1 MLFSD
6 RNQAGRMLAD
16 ALSEYRDED
25 TVVYALPRGGVVL
38 GAEVAKSLKSP
49 MDLVIPRKVG
59 HPDQPE
65 YGVCAVTEDGHL
77 VCSRDEISRLDPAW
91 LTAEVQKQQAEAKRR
106 LDNYQAGRPKVNA
119 EGKTAIVVDD
129 GVATGL
135 TMLAAIEEVKDRGP
149 QKVILA
155 APIIPSDVAV
165 RLKRYVDELVAL
177 DIPAVYLGAVGAY
190 YDKFEQVE
198 DRDVTQILDELQATA
213 SGDTRSKS
221 KKK

>member
-1 MLFSD
+1 MHFKD
-6 RNQAGRMLAD
+6 RKEAGKMLAD
-16 ALSEYRDED
+16 ALAEYKGDD

-38 GAEVAKSLKSP
+38 GVAVASKLDAP
-49 MDLVIPRKVG
+49 LDLVVPRKIG

-77 VCSRDEISRLDPAW
+77 VCSKQEISRLDPTW

-106 LDNYQAGRPKVNA
+106 FHEYLADRTMVQA

-135 TMLAAIEEVKDRGP
+135 TMLAAIEEIKDRGP
-149 QKVILA
+149 SKVVLA
-155 APIIPSDVAV
+155 APVIPSDVAD

-190 YDKFEQVE
+190 YDNFDQVE
-198 DRDVTQILDELQATA
+198 DKEVTKLLKKRKTA
-213 SGDTRSKS
+213 AAVAGRS
-221 KKK
+221 

>member
-1 MLFSD
+1 MHFKD
-6 RNQAGRMLAD
+6 RKEAGKMLAD
-16 ALSEYRDED
+16 ALTEYKTED

-38 GAEVAKSLKSP
+38 GAEVASRLHAP
-49 MDLVIPRKVG
+49 LDIVIPRKVG

-77 VCSRDEISRLDPAW
+77 VCSKQEISRLDPSW

-106 LDNYQAGRPKVNA
+106 FDEYLVEHSMAQVD
-119 EGKTAIVVDD
+119 GKTAIVVDD

-135 TMLAAIEEVKDRGP
+135 TMLAAIEEIKDRGP
-149 QKVILA
+149 KKVVLA
-155 APIIPSDVAV
+155 APVIPSDVAD

-190 YDKFEQVE
+190 YDKFDQVE
-198 DRDVTQILDELQATA
+198 DKEVTKLLNKRKGAMA
-213 SGDTRSKS
+213 GAGRK
-221 KKK
+221 